1 MTPDEDTPRV
11 GWSRWPRLL
20 PAAVLLVAVVVDLL
34 IPSGSVF
41 PLLAAVPVLAAP
53 VYSLPGTIATGVVT
67 ELIGMALGYMKEN
80 VTSSEHF
87 VRSSSVVVLTVLA
100 AILNRVMAKDRKQ
113 LKDAR
118 EVAEAVQR
126 AVLPAL
132 PDRVGPLA
140 VASRYRAAAEEAAI
154 GGDLYAIHATPGS
167 VRMMI
172 ADVRGKGL
180 GAVRT
185 VNRLLGAFYEA
196 AAHIPDLT
204 GVVDRLEELMQW
216 AGAEEEYGPESFA
229 TAVLIDV
236 PDDGSALYVINLGHP
251 APLLVH
257 QGRASPLEPSA
268 PSLPLGLGD
277 LGRTRVPVDR
287 YTLPHDA
294 TLVLFTDGLVE
305 ARDRHGALYD
315 PVPFLSRPL
324 STDPGAILDALLA
337 DLTRHTEGPLD
348 DDAALMAVTRL
359 PDTSD
364 DTHKTR
370 SRT

>member
-1 MTPDEDTPRV
+1 M
-11 GWSRWPRLL
+11 
-20 PAAVLLVAVVVDLL
+20 LLVAVVVAVLTP
-34 IPSGSVF
+34 PSFSVF

-53 VYSLPGTIATGVVT
+53 VYSLSGTIAAGVVT
-67 ELIGMALGYMKEN
+67 EAVGMALAYTEEN

-87 VRSSSVVVLTVLA
+87 VRFTSVVVLTVLA

-126 AVLPAL
+126 AVLPA
-132 PDRVGPLA
+132 PPARVGPRT

-216 AGAEEEYGPESFA
+216 AGAEEEYGHSPARYAPEPGCTGAPTSTGPGLRITA
-229 TAVLIDV
+229 TAV
-236 PDDGSALYVINLGHP
+236 
-251 APLLVH
+251 
-257 QGRASPLEPSA
+257 E
-268 PSLPLGLGD
+268 
-277 LGRTRVPVDR
+277 
-287 YTLPHDA
+287 
-294 TLVLFTDGLVE
+294 
-305 ARDRHGALYD
+305 RHGARPWRMTAADYREALSQGQSTPLGGP
-315 PVPFLSRPL
+315 PVASPWELELARAMGESGQAVMEERLLP
-324 STDPGAILDALLA
+324 ALLA
-337 DLTRHTEGPLD
+337 DLTRT
-348 DDAALMAVTRL
+348 
-359 PDTSD
+359 
-364 DTHKTR
+364 
-370 SRT
+370 

>member
-1 MTPDEDTPRV
+1 MTRDRTSLV
-11 GWSRWPRLL
+11 GWSRWPSLL
-20 PAAVLLVAVVVDLL
+20 PAAVLLVAVVVDVLT
-34 IPSGSVF
+34 PSGFSVF

-53 VYSLPGTIATGVVT
+53 VYSLSGTIATGVVT
-67 ELIGMALGYMKEN
+67 QLIGISLAYTKEN
-80 VTSSEHF
+80 ITLTEHF
-87 VRSSSVVVLTVLA
+87 VRFTSVVILTVLA
-100 AILNRVMAKDRKQ
+100 AILNQVMAKDRKQ
-113 LKDAR
+113 LKDTR

-126 AVLPAL
+126 AVLPAS
-132 PDRVGPLA
+132 PERVGPLD
-140 VASRYRAAAEEAAI
+140 VASRYRAAAKEAAI
-154 GGDLYAIHATPGS
+154 GGDLYAIHPTPDS

-196 AAHIPDLT
+196 AAHDSGLT
-204 GVVDRLEELMQW
+204 DVVDRLEELMQW
-216 AGAEEEYGPESFA
+216 VDAEEEGTESFA

-236 PDDGSALYVINLGHP
+236 PNDGSAIYMINLGHP

-287 YTLPHDA
+287 YTLPHGA

-305 ARDRHGALYD
+305 ARDRHGAFYD

-324 STDPGAILDALLA
+324 PTDPGVILDALLA
-337 DLTRHTEGPLD
+337 DLTRYTEGRLD
-348 DDAALMAVTRL
+348 DDAALLAVTRL
-359 PDTSD
+359 PDASD
-364 DTHKTR
+364 GTHKTR